1 LRLLLLV
8 ILWTSFSGA
17 GIAYNR
23 YRFYADQLPDIDAI
37 DEQPEMATLVYSAD
51 GELIGEFY
59 LQKRMVVPL
68 DRIPEHVRQ
77 AFIAAEDRRF
87 WDHPGFDI
95 VGIIRAARKNF
106 SSDERPEGASTITQ
120 QLTRMILLSNERTVE
135 RKIKEL
141 ILAVRVDKQFS
152 KREIL
157 ERYLNRAY
165 LGHGA
170 YGVQAASEIY
180 FGKDVDHLTVA
191 EGAMLAGLVK
201 APTEYSPLI
210 NMPRA
215 RERQRYVIGRMH
227 DDGYLSDS
235 EARAARDEPL
245 AIVDDEVP
253 LNHVAAPWFVEHV
266 RQWAQDRFGTR
277 SVFYGGLRIYTTL
290 DMRMQRSA
298 EAAVRS
304 GLESLDRMVGF
315 RAPIGHLGGD
325 ELAEFRAQPPRPY
338 LPGSETAVL
347 GAGADLFPDV
357 RYLGAVVELG
367 KKGGVKIAVGDRV
380 LPLVKE
386 DAAHLR
392 RWRSKPPEDNP
403 KAPRVPLQIGDTIP
417 VKLIEGQKGEQLVAL
432 AQIPELESAFLAMA
446 PETGVIRA
454 MVGGYDFRRSQF
466 NRAVQGNR
474 QIGSAIKPFIYA
486 TAIANG
492 MSELDIVRDAPIAVP
507 TASGIWS
514 PGNYDGKY
522 LGNITLRTAIAHSI
536 NTVAVRLILGTGVEA
551 VIETMRAMGIRSVI
565 PLHPSIALGTPDLTL
580 IEVVSAYCAFANG
593 GKLIEGQDS
602 LPGTPPGRFID
613 LITDADGN
621 IVADYRGRVPRRQ
634 AISPALAYVMV
645 DMLKAPIER
654 GTATKAR
661 VLGRPVAGKTGT
673 ATMWKDAW
681 FIGFTPDLL
690 AGVWVG
696 RDDSKPIGM
705 KATGGTAA
713 LPIWLQFMQAAHPD
727 TPVRDF
733 PIPDDITRVR
743 ADDMTG
749 KPAPPGATHA
759 RWTPFLRGTVP
770 ARFSAEVHA
779 THFRTGG
786 EFAGGGEEEKEILE
800 QQPDASP

>member
-23 YRFYADQLPDIDAI
+23 YAFYADQLPEVDAI
-37 DEQPEMATLVYSAD
+37 DAQPEMATLVYSAD

-59 LQKRMVVPL
+59 LQKRRVVPL
-68 DRIPEHVRQ
+68 ERIPEHVRQ

-87 WDHPGFDI
+87 WDHPGFDV
-95 VGIIRAARKNF
+95 VGIVRAARKNF

-141 ILAVRVDKQFS
+141 ILAVRVDREYS

-170 YGVQAASEIY
+170 YGVQAAAEIY

-201 APTEYSPLI
+201 APTDYSPLI
-210 NMPRA
+210 NMGRA
-215 RERQRYVIGRMH
+215 RERQRYVIGRMR
-227 DDGYLSDS
+227 DDGYLSDG
-235 EARAARDEPL
+235 EAKGALAEPL

-253 LNHVAAPWFVEHV
+253 LNHVAAPYFVEHV

-298 EAAVRS
+298 EAAVKS

-315 RAPIGHLGGD
+315 RAPIGHLAKG
-325 ELAEFRAQPPRPY
+325 ELEEFREQPPRPY
-338 LPGSETAVL
+338 LPGRDTAVL
-347 GAGADLFPDV
+347 GAGADQFPDV
-357 RYLGAVVELG
+357 RYVGAVVELG
-367 KKGGVKIAVGDRV
+367 KKGGVVVAVGDRD
-380 LPLVKE
+380 LPLRVE
-386 DAAHLR
+386 DARHLR
-392 RWRSKPPEDNP
+392 RWHGKPAEDAP
-403 KAPRVPLQIGDTIP
+403 AAPRPVLQIGDLIP
-417 VKLIEGQKGEQLVAL
+417 VRLVEGTRGEQLLAL
-432 AQIPELESAFLAMA
+432 AQIPELEAAFIAMV
-446 PETGVIRA
+446 PESGVIRA
-454 MVGGYDFRRSQF
+454 MVGGYEFRRSQF

-486 TAIANG
+486 TAIAGG
-492 MSELDIVRDAPIAVP
+492 MNELDIVRDAPIAVP

-522 LGNITLRTAIAHSI
+522 LGNITLKTAIAHSI

-551 VIETMRAMGIRSVI
+551 VIETMRSMGIRSII
-565 PLHPSIALGTPDLTL
+565 PLHPSIALGTPDITL
-580 IEVVSAYCAFANG
+580 LEVVSAYCAFANG

-645 DMLKAPIER
+645 DMLKAPVER

-661 VLGRPVAGKTGT
+661 LLGRPAAGKTGT

-681 FIGFTPDLL
+681 FVGFTPDLL

-696 RDDSKPIGM
+696 RDDSKPIGI

-713 LPIWLQFMQAAHPD
+713 LPIWLQFMLAAHPD
-727 TPVRDF
+727 TPPRDF

-743 ADDMTG
+743 ADDRTG
-749 KPAPPGATHA
+749 QPAAPGSPSA
-759 RWTPFLRGTVP
+759 RWVPFLRGTVP
-770 ARFSAEVHA
+770 PRFSAKVHA

-786 EFAGGGEEEKEILE
+786 EFAGGGEEEKETLE
-800 QQPDASP
+800 QQPEASP